1 MKWKELKRS
10 YSELLIKVRQN
21 KDFSKEWTKFEK
33 IANQIAKN
41 PPLAVSSIH
50 YSLSILEK
58 KIDKKN
64 IYIFDHG
71 IGSGMKS
78 IYLAAIG
85 YYNVHGV
92 DRSGDV
98 SALNK
103 ILKKMCGIKK
113 NNFYITN
120 GKEIPFPDNYFNFIM
135 SIQVAEHVT
144 NDLINIY
151 YSEEGRVLKKDG
163 YVYHELPHKL
173 IPFESHSRLWLIHL
187 FPSFIKPILYGI
199 FVSIQQKKNLFLKGS
214 FYANYFSKEYVIL
227 RTPNFHKKML
237 LRHIGLY
244 QDLTVK
250 RLIKNNDFSSYDKDS
265 PIILRKIIQKLFTI
279 PFLGV
284 LFAHILKNFFILQ
297 TLSKKIIK

>member
-1 MKWKELKRS
+1 MKWKELKRA
-10 YSELLIKVRQN
+10 YSELLIKVREN
-21 KDFSKEWTKFEK
+21 KNFLKNGISLKKLLMKFQK
-33 IANQIAKN
+33 A
-41 PPLAVSSIH
+41 SSRRFI
-50 YSLSILEK
+50 YSLFTKYFRKK

-103 ILKKMCGIKK
+103 ILKKMFGIKK
-113 NNFYITN
+113 KTFIKLMVKN
-120 GKEIPFPDNYFNFIM
+120 IPFPDNYFNFIM

-144 NDLINIY
+144 NDLMILIILRKV
-151 YSEEGRVLKKDG
+151 EFLKEGG

-187 FPSFIKPILYGI
+187 FPSFLNRFCMEFLFRYNKKPI
-199 FVSIQQKKNLFLKGS
+199 F
-214 FYANYFSKEYVIL
+214 
-227 RTPNFHKKML
+227 
-237 LRHIGLY
+237 
-244 QDLTVK
+244 K
-250 RLIKNNDFSSYDKDS
+250 R
-265 PIILRKIIQKLFTI
+265 
-279 PFLGV
+279 
-284 LFAHILKNFFILQ
+284 
-297 TLSKKIIK
+297 